1 MVFPLNCVNGMIFPV
16 PKTTDTSD
24 DDEEEEKEV
33 YDWPPLI
40 CCFGEAINEFV
51 ATVRVSNRR
60 SHPDMYSKWKILQW
74 TPPEFARILSG
85 SSFNVA
91 IALARQGCRVAFMGK
106 VGDDAY
112 GKELVSILNNN
123 KVQTR
128 GVRFD
133 SQVKTGIS
141 FMNLTYEDGGAK
153 MSCVQPSA
161 ENSLMELDINE
172 DILKEVFLS
181 VQQPFDFLFSCLTS
195 SVVVKAFEFTW

>member
-1 MVFPLNCVNGMIFPV
+1 MDIYLG
-16 PKTTDTSD
+16 TTATDTSD
-24 DDEEEEKEV
+24 DEEEEEGKEI

-51 ATVRVSNRR
+51 STVRVSNRR

-74 TPPEFARILSG
+74 TPPEFARVLSG
-85 SSFNVA
+85 PSFNVA

-112 GKELVSILNNN
+112 GKDLVHRLNVN

-141 FMNLTYEDGGAK
+141 FLNLTHENGEAK

-161 ENSLMELDINE
+161 ENSFTESDINE
-172 DILKEVFLS
+172 DILKEVFSIL
-181 VQQPFDFLFSCLTS
+181 
-195 SVVVKAFEFTW
+195 